1 MRFNANMPMI
11 SRQGFIDVCAIEY
24 LKDPSSAHEY
34 LRKAVGEY
42 GVWKELVEMP
52 RDVLP
57 EKSIPKVLRKDI
69 ETPVVELEDHSH
81 AESVEAR
88 KTGKGDSETLSPDPN
103 KLSRQEGIVT
113 SDDKVPAKDSTQRET
128 RSSHA
133 PEPIEVGKLVSPITI
148 GSPALPFQL
157 KGGEN
162 KIDALTKGEGFEPFR
177 ETGPEKQKESKPK
190 TPEAA
195 ENEVAQRECVAKA
208 AEEQSKGVEP
218 ETKKPSVEDLY
229 GAN

>member
-11 SRQGFIDVCAIEY
+11 SRQGFMDVCAIEY
-24 LKDPSSAHEY
+24 LRDPDSAHEY

-42 GVWKELVEMP
+42 GVWKELGDMP
-52 RDVLP
+52 RSVLP
-57 EKSIPKVLRKDI
+57 EKSIPKILRKET
-69 ETPVVELEDHSH
+69 ETPVVELETHSH

-88 KTGKGDSETLSPDPN
+88 KTRKEDSETLSPD
-103 KLSRQEGIVT
+103 LSEASRQEET
-113 SDDKVPAKDSTQRET
+113 PAKDDKVLEQDNNQRET
-128 RSSHA
+128 KNSHA

-148 GSPALPFQL
+148 GSPAMPFQL

-177 ETGPEKQKESKPK
+177 EETTAQEESGPATPTPAINQEAKKEDDAERGEEHSKS
-190 TPEAA
+190 
-195 ENEVAQRECVAKA
+195 R
-208 AEEQSKGVEP
+208 EP